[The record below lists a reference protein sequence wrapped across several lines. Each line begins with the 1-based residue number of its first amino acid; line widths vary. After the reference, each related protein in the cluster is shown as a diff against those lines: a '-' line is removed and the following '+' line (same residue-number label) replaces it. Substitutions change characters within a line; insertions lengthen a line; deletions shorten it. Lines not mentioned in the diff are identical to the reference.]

1 MMRKVVECD
10 MGEDSS
16 IQYYFW
22 WCVCDFLSS
31 LVPSIPTFS
40 AHAKTGALLGDT
52 ETTSVAG
59 PPVRFL
65 VFDH

>member
-22 WCVCDFLSS
+22 LGMRICHMTRDVTSDLSRQLTVIAS
-31 LVPSIPTFS
+31 QMT
-40 AHAKTGALLGDT
+40 ALQKDYT
-52 ETTSVAG
+52 V
-59 PPVRFL
+59 
-65 VFDH
+65 